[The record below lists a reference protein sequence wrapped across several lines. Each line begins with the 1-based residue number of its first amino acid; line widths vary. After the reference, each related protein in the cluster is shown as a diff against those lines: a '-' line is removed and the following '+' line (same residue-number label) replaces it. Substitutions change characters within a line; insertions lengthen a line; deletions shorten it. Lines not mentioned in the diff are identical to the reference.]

1 MFNIFKRKAKTDAK
15 LSKAAVSE
23 ADFDI
28 IHDLVLFE
36 VTLTKEE
43 QINLF
48 LQWSQNARGM
58 SLKALGNM
66 VVNQCHG
73 FQSRFT
79 SSILAEK
86 ITYGTVFAQK
96 LVDKMLDEKLIEPG
110 RSNGN
115 SDYQISLRGE
125 QIRQFYVLKKGLRG
139 SIYDRMDRFT
149 AA

>member
-15 LSKAAVSE
+15 LNKAAVSE

-28 IHDLVLFE
+28 LDDLVLFD
-36 VTLTKEE
+36 VTLTKDE
-43 QINLF
+43 QVNLF
-48 LQWSQNARGM
+48 LQWSQNPSGM

-66 VVNQCHG
+66 VVNHCHG
-73 FQSRFT
+73 FQSRFAST
-79 SSILAEK
+79 ILAEK

-96 LVDKMLDEKLIEPG
+96 LIDMMFAEQLIEAG

-115 SDYQISLRGE
+115 SDYQISMRGE